1 MQINDIMTKKV
12 ISVRADTKV
21 MEVSQILFKGGIH
34 GVPVV
39 DAENHLIGII
49 TESDF
54 FVKDVPQLY
63 LPSYI
68 DFLKRAEFVDS
79 IGKDQ
84 KKNAQKLV
92 EATAEDIMTSDCV
105 VAYADTKVEELISIF
120 KEKHL
125 YTLPIID
132 KEKKVIGVVTMADII
147 KLLK

>member
-1 MQINDIMTKKV
+1 MTKEV
-12 ISVRADTKV
+12 VSVRADTKV
-21 MEVSQILFKGGIH
+21 MDVSQILFKNGIH

-39 DAENHLIGII
+39 DAENHLVGII

-68 DFLKRAEFVDS
+68 DFLKRAEFASSV
-79 IGKDQ
+79 GKVQ
-84 KKNAQKLV
+84 KKNTEKLV
-92 EATAEDIMTSDCV
+92 EATAKDIMTADCV
-105 VAYADTKVEELISIF
+105 VAGADTEVKELINIF
-120 KEKHL
+120 KENHL

-132 KEKKVIGVVTMADII
+132 EEKKVIGVVTMADII